1 MRTYL
6 LIIALAALAAA
17 QATQPG
23 IATQII
29 NLPDTIKTT
38 IDEISYSF
46 VKQRRNPVE
55 LTVPL
60 PAVGYK
66 DYGKIRLLVVA
77 IPYSPEENFDQI
89 IHEAINILLDSKDT
103 LQNRLN
109 AAMKKL
115 LSIRSTFYPYETFK
129 VRLIFIMFVDTQS
142 LISYALDAVDELAKQ
157 GGDPQQEASTY
168 FTNTLFEILALKYEK
183 WTKEEPA
190 KIKSRISSITADYA
204 LEGNKIIIRSN
215 EGSIH
220 LPIKTASK
228 LIEQEVNGQK
238 QVVGCEVTTNLDS
251 GNVYENYTLWLGDV
265 LLQSLSTTIVPNITD
280 LKHVFAGKIDENKL
294 HNFGSQLNQTL
305 KTDYSSI
312 IKIEDIRQF
321 IIINFGQKFN
331 KKFIYNCTNCDSN
344 LCTQQALSDL
354 YNQLVTNGDLATV
367 LSQVKQKLNEGV
379 DSTSSR
385 LGNCFQLTLAL
396 IRGQLMFSCQGK
408 SQEADQLCNTINQ
421 IVSDAANIGTSIL
434 QSSKA
439 CAKKL
444 VETAAEAATTA
455 ALSSI
460 PGANAI
466 WMLAN
471 GIFGALQNQI
481 TITGLIESKPLE
493 VAQFKLAG
501 GLQAYKIYS
510 VTDSRACYAKK
521 MQDINT
527 YFRSTPSFTEGL
539 FAALKGFLSAV
550 TQLYA
555 GPEAG
560 NLVDQIPI
568 IRWVDIPQGGYFMF
582 TATPGIYVLTLS
594 NIEAKSI
601 IDDFT
606 DHFKR
611 TIRTKLSEVKNI
623 ILDNIKKGIL
633 CGIYND
639 LNTKIA
645 EFISNNAVGSGMT
658 GSTQSSAD
666 YLTLNMYFAVV
677 PPFLTGRIIDNS
689 IKYDLNIDIFGLL
702 RSFLFKPIGTAR
714 NMLIEGACGLST
726 QGNQLQ
732 LVNSYSLYCQELAR
746 GVSEYFLKH
755 NIKNTINEMVK
766 SQFENLQC
774 QPPND
779 DKDACSY
786 INVVVG
792 AACELGRKI
801 LPSAITSLVN
811 ASINNYADNL
821 LSYANKLCEP
831 IDREIN
837 NKISEYTQNIGE
849 IFSTYVTILRS
860 VLWPQGYRL
869 SGFYVFDQDQNG
881 ASRVCSAISKLQ
893 TVQYLRF
900 YAVRLLDAVE
910 EGLYIPSY
918 FLSAYPIQFKESPT
932 VRWCYSVVVS
942 PYYIYAQPPL
952 PTSEN
957 EVKTLLIDALDVIRD
972 NDNLGSE
979 FLNFLK
985 NRYVRTIILRIP
997 PIPLIGGKSISWE
1010 GDAVKD
1016 NKVACNPRWEGLL
1029 PPRFNPYLNFNDC
1042 WDRGNLRW
1050 TIYSLELGQL
1060 SQNDKQFLG
1069 KILMQRARMIDVPVL
1084 TGVNKYFDTFKV
1096 YPAMAVREV
1105 GNPNPYYF
1113 VVPYSTP
1120 ARELFV
1126 LGTVGDVVV
1135 YDGDLRGSGGGGK
1148 PFLYYD
1154 VSR

>member
-6 LIIALAALAAA
+6 LIIALAALVAA

-38 IDEISYSF
+38 IDEISYGF
-46 VKQRRNPVE
+46 VKQRENPKEV
-55 LTVPL
+55 TVPL

-77 IPYSPEENFDQI
+77 IPYSPDENFDQI
-89 IHEAINILLDSKDT
+89 IHDAINILLDNKIGT

-109 AAMKKL
+109 AAMEKL
-115 LSIRSTFYPYETFK
+115 LSIRNTFYPYETFK
-129 VRLIFIMFVDTQS
+129 VRLIFIIFVDTQS
-142 LISYALDAVDELAKQ
+142 LISYALDAVDELAKTTRE
-157 GGDPQQEASTY
+157 GDQEAGTY
-168 FTNTLFEILALKYEK
+168 FTNTLFEILALKYDK
-183 WTKEEPA
+183 WAKEEPA
-190 KIKSRISSITADYA
+190 KIKSIISSITADYA

-215 EGSIH
+215 EGSIR
-220 LPIKTASK
+220 LPINTASK
-228 LIEQEVNGQK
+228 LIEQEVNGTK
-238 QVVGCEVTTNLDS
+238 QVVGCEVTTNLDRD
-251 GNVYENYTLWLGDV
+251 NVNETYSSWLRNV
-265 LLQSLSTTIVPNITD
+265 LLQSLNTTIAPNITN

-294 HNFGSQLNQTL
+294 RNFGYQLNKTL
-305 KTDYSSI
+305 ETDYSSI
-312 IKIEDIRQF
+312 INIEDIRQF
-321 IIINFGQKFN
+321 IINKFGQKFN
-331 KKFIYNCTNCDSN
+331 TKFTYNCTNCDSN

-354 YNQLVTNGDLATV
+354 YNQLVANGDLATV

-379 DSTSSR
+379 DRTSSR
-385 LGNCFQLTLAL
+385 LGICFQLTLAL

-466 WMLAN
+466 WILAN
-471 GIFGALQNQI
+471 GIFGALQNEI
-481 TITGLIESKPLE
+481 TITALIESKPLE

-501 GLQAYKIYS
+501 GLQAYKLYY

-521 MQDINT
+521 IQDINA

-550 TQLYA
+550 TQLFA

-601 IDDFT
+601 VGDFINR
-606 DHFKR
+606 FKS
-611 TIRTKLSEVKNI
+611 TIRTKLSAIKDI

-645 EFISNNAVGSGMT
+645 EFIKSNAVGSGMT
-658 GSTQSSAD
+658 GSTQSSDD

-702 RSFLFKPIGTAR
+702 RSFFFKPIGTAR

-732 LVNSYSLYCQELAR
+732 LVSSYSLYCQELAR

-755 NIKNTINEMVK
+755 TIKNTINEIIK
-766 SQFENLQC
+766 SQFENLRC
-774 QPPND
+774 QPPN

-792 AACELGRKI
+792 AACELSRKI
-801 LPSAITSLVN
+801 LPSAITSVIN
-811 ASINNYADNL
+811 SSINQYADE
-821 LSYANKLCEP
+821 LSGYANKLCEP

-837 NKISEYTQNIGE
+837 NKLSEYSQNIGE

-860 VLWPQGYRL
+860 VLWPQGNRL
-869 SGFYVFDQDQNG
+869 LGFYVFDQDQNG

-972 NDNLGSE
+972 NDNLRSG
-979 FLNFLK
+979 FLDFLK
-985 NRYVRTIILRIP
+985 NRHVSVIILRIP
-997 PIPLIGGKSISWE
+997 SIPPWIGEILITWE
-1010 GDAVKD
+1010 GNAVKE
-1016 NKVACNPRWEGLL
+1016 NEVACYPRWESLL
-1029 PPRFNPYLNFNDC
+1029 PPRFNPYLDFNNC
-1042 WDRGNLRW
+1042 WDKGNLRW

-1084 TGVNKYFDTFKV
+1084 TGVNKYFDAFKV

-1135 YDGDLRGSGGGGK
+1135 YDGVLRGSGGEK
-1148 PFLYYD
+1148 PFLYYNIT
-1154 VSR
+1154 R

>member
-1 MRTYL
+1 VRTYL

-38 IDEISYSF
+38 IDDISYGF
-46 VKQRRNPVE
+46 VKQRGDPIQ

-77 IPYSPEENFDQI
+77 IPYSPDEDFDQI
-89 IHEAINILLDSKDT
+89 IHDAINILLDNKDT

-109 AAMKKL
+109 AAMEKL

-142 LISYALDAVDELAKQ
+142 LISYALDAVDELARPAQ
-157 GGDPQQEASTY
+157 GGGDPQAASTY

-183 WTKEEPA
+183 WAKEESV
-190 KIKSRISSITADYA
+190 KVKSRISSITADYV
-204 LEGNKIIIRSN
+204 LEGNKILIRSN
-215 EGSIH
+215 EGSIR
-220 LPIKTASK
+220 LPINTASK

-251 GNVYENYTLWLGDV
+251 NSVDETYSSWLRSV
-265 LLQSLSTTIVPNITD
+265 LLQSLSTTIAPNITN

-294 HNFGSQLNQTL
+294 RNFGSQLNKTL
-305 KTDYSSI
+305 ETDYSSI
-312 IKIEDIRQF
+312 INIEDIRQF
-321 IIINFGQKFN
+321 IIKNFGQKFN
-331 KKFIYNCTNCDSN
+331 KKFTYDCTNCDIN

-367 LSQVKQKLNEGV
+367 LSQVKQKLNKGV
-379 DSTSSR
+379 DSTSSQ
-385 LGNCFQLTLAL
+385 LGDCFRSTLTL
-396 IRGQLMFSCQGK
+396 IRGQLMLSCQGN
-408 SQEADQLCNTINQ
+408 SQEVCKTINN
-421 IVSDAANIGTSIL
+421 IVSDAANTGTLIL

-466 WMLAN
+466 WILAN

-481 TITGLIESKPLE
+481 IITGSIESKPLE
-493 VAQFKLAG
+493 VAQFKLTG
-501 GLQAYKIYS
+501 GLQAYKLYN

-539 FAALKGFLSAV
+539 FAALKGFFSAV
-550 TQLYA
+550 TQLFA

-594 NIEAKSI
+594 NIKAKSI
-601 IDDFT
+601 IDDFR
-606 DHFKR
+606 DNFKR
-611 TIRTKLSEVKNI
+611 TIRTKLSAIKNI

-645 EFISNNAVGSGMT
+645 EFISSNAVGSGMT
-658 GSTQSSAD
+658 SSTQSSD
-666 YLTLNMYFAVV
+666 DDLTLNMYFAVV

-702 RSFLFKPIGTAR
+702 RSFFFKPIGTAR

-726 QGNQLQ
+726 HGNQLQ
-732 LVNSYSLYCQELAR
+732 LVSSYSLYCQELAR
-746 GVSEYFLKH
+746 GVSEYFLQH
-755 NIKNTINEMVK
+755 TIRNTINEMVK
-766 SQFENLQC
+766 SQFENLRC

-801 LPSAITSLVN
+801 LPSAITSVIN
-811 ASINNYADNL
+811 GSINRYADNL
-821 LSYANKLCEP
+821 LRYANKLCEP

-837 NKISEYTQNIGE
+837 NKLSEYTQNIGE

-957 EVKTLLIDALDVIRD
+957 EVKSLLIDALDVIRD
-972 NDNLGSE
+972 NDNLKMGL
-979 FLNFLK
+979 LNFLRDK
-985 NRYVRTIILRIP
+985 YVQTKILW
-997 PIPLIGGKSISWE
+997 LFTWNGN
-1010 GDAVKD
+1010 AVKEN
-1016 NKVACNPRWEGLL
+1016 NKVACNPWGAQIL
-1029 PPRFNPYLNFNDC
+1029 PPKYDPYLDFNKC
-1042 WDRGNLRW
+1042 WDDGNLKW
-1050 TIYSLELGQL
+1050 TIHSLQLGQL
-1060 SQNDKQFLG
+1060 SQSDMQFLRG
-1069 KILMQRARMIDVPVL
+1069 LLMQRARMIEVPVFL
-1084 TGVNKYFDTFKV
+1084 GVNKYFDAFKV

-1135 YDGDLRGSGGGGK
+1135 YDGGLRGSGGGK

>member
-38 IDEISYSF
+38 IDDISYGF
-46 VKQRRNPVE
+46 VKQRGVPTQ

-77 IPYSPEENFDQI
+77 IPYSPDENFDQI
-89 IHEAINILLDSKDT
+89 IHDAISKLLDNDDT

-109 AAMKKL
+109 AAMEKL

-142 LISYALDAVDELAKQ
+142 LISYALDAVDELARPTQ
-157 GGDPQQEASTY
+157 GGGDPQAASTY

-183 WTKEEPA
+183 WANEESA

-215 EGSIH
+215 EGSIR
-220 LPIKTASK
+220 LPINTASK

-251 GNVYENYTLWLGDV
+251 NSVDETYSSWLRSV
-265 LLQSLSTTIVPNITD
+265 LLESLSTTIAPNITN
-280 LKHVFAGKIDENKL
+280 LKHVFAGNIGENKL
-294 HNFGSQLNQTL
+294 HYFGSQLNKTL
-305 KTDYSSI
+305 ETDYSSI
-312 IKIEDIRQF
+312 IDIEDIRQF
-321 IIINFGQKFN
+321 IIKNFGQKFN
-331 KKFIYNCTNCDSN
+331 KKFTYDCTNCDSN
-344 LCTQQALSDL
+344 LCTQRALSDL

-379 DSTSSR
+379 DRTSSR

-396 IRGQLMFSCQGK
+396 IRGQLMLSCQGN
-408 SQEADQLCNTINQ
+408 SQETGQLCDTINTF
-421 IVSDAANIGTSIL
+421 VGTAANIGTSIL
-434 QSSKA
+434 QSNKA

-444 VETAAEAATTA
+444 VETAAEAATTT

-460 PGANAI
+460 PGANAVWI
-466 WMLAN
+466 LAN

-481 TITGLIESKPLE
+481 TITGSIESKPLE
-493 VAQFKLAG
+493 VAQFKLTG
-501 GLQAYKIYS
+501 GLQAYKLYN

-521 MQDINT
+521 IQDINT
-527 YFRSTPSFTEGL
+527 NFRSTPSFTEGL
-539 FAALKGFLSAV
+539 YAAFKGFLSAV
-550 TQLYA
+550 TQLLA

-594 NIEAKSI
+594 NIEATNI
-601 IDDFT
+601 IDDFIGNL
-606 DHFKR
+606 KNS
-611 TIRTKLSEVKNI
+611 IKGKLSAVKNI
-623 ILDNIKKGIL
+623 ILDNIKKGII

-639 LNTKIA
+639 LNTNIA
-645 EFISNNAVGSGMT
+645 GFISSNAVGSGMT
-658 GSTQSSAD
+658 SNTQSSAD
-666 YLTLNMYFAVV
+666 SLTLNMYFVVV
-677 PPFLTGRIIDNS
+677 PPFLTGRIIENS

-702 RSFLFKPIGTAR
+702 RSFFFKPIGTAR
-714 NMLIEGACGLST
+714 GMLIEGTCGLST
-726 QGNQLQ
+726 QSNQLQ
-732 LVNSYSLYCQELAR
+732 LVSSYSLYCQELAR
-746 GVSEYFLKH
+746 GVSRYFLQYT
-755 NIKNTINEMVK
+755 IKNTVNQMVK
-766 SQFENLQC
+766 SQFANLQC
-774 QPPND
+774 QPPNYD
-779 DKDACSY
+779 EDACSY
-786 INVVVG
+786 INVVAG
-792 AACELGRKI
+792 AACELGRTL
-801 LPSAITSLVN
+801 LPFAITSVIN
-811 ASINNYADNL
+811 RSIDQYADNL
-821 LSYANKLCEP
+821 LNYAIKLCEP

-837 NKISEYTQNIGE
+837 NKLSEHTQNIDE
-849 IFSTYVTILRS
+849 IFSTYITSLSRI
-860 VLWPQGYRL
+860 LWPQGYRL
-869 SGFYVFDQDQNG
+869 SGLYVFDQEPNEQKY
-881 ASRVCSAISKLQ
+881 ASQVCSAISELQ

-932 VRWCYSVVVS
+932 VRWCYSVVIS
-942 PYYIYAQPPL
+942 PYYVYTQPPL

-957 EVKTLLIDALDVIRD
+957 EVKSLLIDALDVIRD
-972 NDNLGSE
+972 NDNLRSG

-985 NRYVRTIILRIP
+985 NRYVYTIILRIP
-997 PIPLIGGKSISWE
+997 LIGEITWK
-1010 GDAVKD
+1010 GDAVKG
-1016 NKVACNPRWEGLL
+1016 NKVACNPRGVSII
-1029 PPRFNPYLNFNDC
+1029 PPGYNPYLDYNNC
-1042 WDRGNLRW
+1042 WDDGDLKW
-1050 TIYSLELGQL
+1050 TIYSLQLDQL
-1060 SQNDKQFLG
+1060 SQSDMQFLRG
-1069 KILMQRARMIDVPVL
+1069 ILMQRARMIEVPVL
-1084 TGVNKYFDTFKV
+1084 AGVNKYFDAFKV

-1135 YDGDLRGSGGGGK
+1135 YDGDSKGSGGKK

-1154 VSR
+1154 VSK